1 MNQSALIGG
10 ALLAG
15 FALFI
20 ASRDRLTT
28 YGRIL
33 WGAKPASHNTPAET
47 PAESSSIVGPGSLL
61 DDFGPN
67 LSLPNLSDLFG

>member
-10 ALLAG
+10 TLLAG

-20 ASRDRLTT
+20 ASRNRLSV

-33 WGAKPASHNTPAET
+33 WGDKPAAHSQD
-47 PAESSSIVGPGSLL
+47 ESTAPKEDDGFTLPSLPTL
-61 DDFGPN
+61 DDFEAYIDSEVWGIQ
-67 LSLPNLSDLFG
+67 